1 MRTCGTTMEMGG
13 ALATFGPNLDTGIK
27 GALSENDV
35 LVEFSPFVEVDGTG
49 EPTSACVDVFAGV
62 SCSEEEVQRM
72 KIIIGILNGYF
83 YTCNLTCIGEIT
95 LS

>member
-1 MRTCGTTMEMGG
+1 MRTCGTTKEMGRG
-13 ALATFGPNLDTGIK
+13 LATFGPNLDTGIK
-27 GALSENDV
+27 G
-35 LVEFSPFVEVDGTG
+35 LVEFSPFVELDGTG
-49 EPTSACVDVFAGV
+49 EPTSACVDVLAGV

-83 YTCNLTCIGEIT
+83 YTCNLTCIGEST

>member
-1 MRTCGTTMEMGG
+1 MATFGLE
-13 ALATFGPNLDTGIK
+13 LATFGPNLDTGIK

-49 EPTSACVDVFAGV
+49 EPTSACVDVFGGV

-83 YTCNLTCIGEIT
+83 YTCNLTCIGEST

>member
-1 MRTCGTTMEMGG
+1 MAIVGLE
-13 ALATFGPNLDTGIK
+13 LATFLPNLDTGSK
-27 GALSENDV
+27 GALSEIDV

-49 EPTSACVDVFAGV
+49 EPTSACVDVSAGV

-72 KIIIGILNGYF
+72 KIIIGILNGDF
-83 YTCNLTCIGEIT
+83 YTCNLTCIGEST

>member
-1 MRTCGTTMEMGG
+1 MAIVGLE
-13 ALATFGPNLDTGIK
+13 LATFLPNLDTGSK
-27 GALSENDV
+27 GAL
-35 LVEFSPFVEVDGTG
+35 SPFVEVDGTG

-83 YTCNLTCIGEIT
+83 YTCNLTCIGEST